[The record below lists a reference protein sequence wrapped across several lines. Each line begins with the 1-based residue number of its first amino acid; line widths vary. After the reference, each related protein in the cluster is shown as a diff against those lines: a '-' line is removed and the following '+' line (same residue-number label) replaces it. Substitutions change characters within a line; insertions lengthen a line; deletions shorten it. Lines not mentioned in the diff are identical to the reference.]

1 MGNASGV
8 KDKTLRRF
16 AAGAVLGIPVDEIK
30 GSSWNE
36 MSPLIFEQDDENLIL
51 RFKAVKK
58 KLRLKQSYASILES
72 VGTGEFRDYESEQC
86 DLESLDQPEDTTE
99 APAQPKRKARKPKNG
114 KSTGDA
120 TSIADAIAKALQ
132 AQR

>member
-30 GSSWNE
+30 GRSWNE
-36 MSPLIFEQDDENLIL
+36 MSPLIFEQDNENLIL

-86 DLESLDQPEDTTE
+86 ELEDFDTPQDTTE
-99 APAQPKRKARKPKNG
+99 QETPKRKAPKSKAK
-114 KSTGDA
+114 KSTASSD
-120 TSIADAIAKALQ
+120 ADAIAQALKAQ
-132 AQR
+132 G